1 MSKFRLAFA
10 APFLAA
16 LAFAGSAQAR
26 PTLVSSTPTAN
37 ATVARTGQVD
47 LVFNERIRP
56 TNTRIQLVMTT
67 MPGMAMNAPMAMPVS
82 IMMGK
87 DGKSVMVMSRSALPG
102 GGYELRWSTAGD
114 DREAVSGKFA
124 FQVR

>member
-10 APFLAA
+10 APVLVA

-26 PTLVSSTPTAN
+26 PTLLSSTPSAN
-37 ATVARTGQVD
+37 ATVAKTGQVD

-56 TNTRIQLVMTT
+56 ANTRIQLVMTT
-67 MPGMAMNAPMAMPVS
+67 MPGMAMTAPMAMPVS
-82 IMMGK
+82 LMMGT
-87 DGKSVMVMSRSALPG
+87 DGKSVMVMSRSALPRG
-102 GGYELRWSTAGD
+102 SYELRWTAAGD
-114 DREAVSGKFA
+114 DRVVVSGKFA

>member
-26 PTLVSSTPTAN
+26 PTLISSTPAAN
-37 ATVARTGQVD
+37 ATVTKTGQID
-47 LVFNERIRP
+47 LVFNEKIRP
-56 TNTRIQLVMTT
+56 ANTRIQLVMTT
-67 MPGMAMNAPMAMPVS
+67 MPGMAMNAPMVMPVS
-82 IMMGK
+82 IMTGR
-87 DGKSVMVMSRSALPG
+87 DGKSVMVMSRSALPR
-102 GGYELRWSTAGD
+102 GGYELRWTAAGD
-114 DREAVSGKFA
+114 NREAVSGKFA